1 MKNTDLKEFYF
12 RIKNEIEDTDDQPS
26 STLTKIYTDIL
37 YDNGTI
43 SDFELLYFEKDAT
56 KFSEIKINGFSLNI
70 DEERLDL
77 FITHYNPSEKVEEL
91 KFSKVLELLGSAK
104 NFYTKSAKKLY
115 EKINKKEDAYD
126 ISKIQNRTR
135 QKTTPK
141 GQWFIDHLSFQLKK

>member
-70 DEERLDL
+70 DE
-77 FITHYNPSEKVEEL
+77 
-91 KFSKVLELLGSAK
+91 
-104 NFYTKSAKKLY
+104 
-115 EKINKKEDAYD
+115 
-126 ISKIQNRTR
+126 
-135 QKTTPK
+135 
-141 GQWFIDHLSFQLKK
+141 SFLVNAFV